1 MRQVFLDTR
10 SSWVGSWTAGQP
22 VAVMY
27 MGGGGDAN
35 SVKTHNAPRHGSL
48 CVTRQPP
55 GRCPRPT
62 FAPSEQVWAYTAEL
76 EAGAWTQVTFTV
88 TGGVLCGYLNG
99 VRSGDCS
106 DVDPGGTRG

>member
-1 MRQVFLDTR
+1 
-10 SSWVGSWTAGQP
+10 
-22 VAVMY
+22 
-27 MGGGGDAN
+27 
-35 SVKTHNAPRHGSL
+35 
-48 CVTRQPP
+48 
-55 GRCPRPT
+55 
-62 FAPSEQVWAYTAEL
+62 VWAYTAEL